1 MSWGTLFRE
10 NRWQKLF
17 SIGMAVMI
25 WLTVPSTQA
34 LRIARDSSS
43 ELRAFP
49 AVPITV
55 LASASS
61 LGRYRVNP
69 STVRVEL
76 RGDAEVLER
85 LTPSELEA
93 YVNLVDLR
101 ATPQLVFIHVN
112 PPPGT
117 HLISVDPIKVLVDRL
132 PSDSLP

>member
-25 WLTVPSTQA
+25 WLTVPSTQG
-34 LRIARDSSS
+34 LRIARDGNS
-43 ELRAFP
+43 EVRVFP

-55 LASASS
+55 LANASS
-61 LGRYRVNP
+61 LGRFQVNP
-69 STVRVEL
+69 ASVRVEL
-76 RGDAEVLER
+76 RGDSEVLER
-85 LTPSELEA
+85 LTASELEA

-117 HLISVDPIKVLVDRL
+117 HLLSVDPIKVLVDRL
-132 PSDSLP
+132 PNDPAP

>member
-25 WLTVPSTQA
+25 WLTVPSTQG
-34 LRIARDSSS
+34 LRIARDSNS
-43 ELRAFP
+43 EIRVFP

-55 LASASS
+55 LAKASS
-61 LGRYRVNP
+61 LGRYQVNP
-69 STVRVEL
+69 ASVRVEL
-76 RGDAEVLER
+76 RGDSGVLEQ
-85 LTPSELEA
+85 LAASELEA

-101 ATPQLVFIHVN
+101 ATPQLAFIHVN

-132 PSDSLP
+132 PNDPAP